1 MTFVAT
7 RHFEPF
13 FVEIGARSGRVHYT
27 DSVAQCQ
34 RRADGNDADGLR
46 LQVGLCQICNWR
58 SPVFALFQTG

>member
-1 MTFVAT
+1 MKFVST
-7 RHFEPF
+7 RQFQTF

-46 LQVGLCQICNWR
+46 LQVCLCQICNWR
-58 SPVFALFQTG
+58 SSVFALFQTG